1 MNGHE
6 SESIHSDGVSIFS
19 SHISNEILNQT
30 ENLMKQYVFPFILF
44 ITSLLYSSPVAAQEQ
59 ILIVVTNNTVVQA
72 TIDGKDSTIAGGYT
86 LSEVTQA
93 FDVFIKSGFTVDFM
107 SPHGGMTQYEPEEK
121 LSDLDKAF
129 INNPEIMA
137 QLKNTLSPKQINASE
152 YNAIYF
158 AGGKTLW
165 DFPNNNELASLTA
178 SIYEQGGVVGAICH
192 GPGALLNVTLSNG
205 DRLIEG
211 KNISSFTNL
220 EEQLFSKA
228 AEFYPFMLQDELT
241 RLGATYQEAPP
252 LFDQSV
258 VDGRLVTGQNPLFTP
273 EDSYAAVYAA
283 SLEALSAG
291 VTTMNNW
298 AHNLPSPEHADAEL
312 QAMED
317 AGLRGQFTYG
327 YHYELSPEEPMNVA
341 DAIRLRDSSAS
352 KRMTFRLGL
361 RNDVTPDP
369 NFPFFKFLN
378 VAPALLKKE
387 IAMARE
393 ARLPISMHVLNE
405 GNAEYYAK
413 AGYLNS
419 DNLII
424 HGYHWDDADWKVLA
438 DHQTP
443 VSFSPSTA
451 NGMRKIIPLTS
462 AQKNGVQCGLS
473 FDNYAGSGGPN
484 MFKMMAAARINQQLG
499 KKKISD
505 SKLLSLVTKNGAGVL
520 GISDDVGT
528 ITPGKQADFM
538 LVKTDSLAMA
548 PAKDSVRALTNTANP
563 SDIDSVYVDG
573 TPVKRNGKMLG
584 IHTADIAN
592 DLNSR
597 FERLIRLMN

>member
-6 SESIHSDGVSIFS
+6 SESIHSDDVSIFS

-30 ENLMKQYVFPFILF
+30 ENLMKQYVIPFILF

-228 AEFYPFMLQDELT
+228 VEFYPFMLQDELT

-258 VDGRLVTGQNPLFTP
+258 VDGRLVTGQNPLSTYSVAEDMIVLMGKTPPQRPWDQLSFTVSVVQNAVQHGKTKTYQFI
-273 EDSYAAVYAA
+273 DSHDSD
-283 SLEALSAG
+283 SLLDERL
-291 VTTMNNW
+291 
-298 AHNLPSPEHADAEL
+298 LAEL
-312 QAMED
+312 SIY
-317 AGLRGQFTYG
+317 GSRGYMGKEVQNKG
-327 YHYELSPEEPMNVA
+327 IP
-341 DAIRLRDSSAS
+341 
-352 KRMTFRLGL
+352 
-361 RNDVTPDP
+361 
-369 NFPFFKFLN
+369 
-378 VAPALLKKE
+378 LLE
-387 IAMARE
+387 IASELIPNNPQILEELAR
-393 ARLPISMHVLNE
+393 IHYKN
-405 GNAEYYAK
+405 GDIKQAEQ
-413 AGYLNS
+413 YLS
-419 DNLII
+419 ESLQIDP
-424 HGYHWDDADWKVLA
+424 D
-438 DHQTP
+438 
-443 VSFSPSTA
+443 SETA
-451 NGMRKIIPLTS
+451 NEL
-462 AQKNGVQCGLS
+462 KNEMEQ
-473 FDNYAGSGGPN
+473 
-484 MFKMMAAARINQQLG
+484 
-499 KKKISD
+499 
-505 SKLLSLVTKNGAGVL
+505 
-520 GISDDVGT
+520 
-528 ITPGKQADFM
+528 
-538 LVKTDSLAMA
+538 
-548 PAKDSVRALTNTANP
+548 
-563 SDIDSVYVDG
+563 
-573 TPVKRNGKMLG
+573 
-584 IHTADIAN
+584 
-592 DLNSR
+592 
-597 FERLIRLMN
+597 

>member
-1 MNGHE
+1 MMKTTDQITKNFILTNIRLISMDQDVGYLVKASFSVHE
-6 SESIHSDGVSIFS
+6 GVISKVYSE
-19 SHISNEILNQT
+19 NEIPDQLDSD
-30 ENLMKQYVFPFILF
+30 LP
-44 ITSLLYSSPVAAQEQ
+44 P
-59 ILIVVTNNTVVQA
+59 
-72 TIDGKDSTIAGGYT
+72 IDGKGYIAMPGFVDTHTHMWNSPWKSFLGT
-86 LSEVTQA
+86 ATGLS
-93 FDVFIKSGFTVDFM
+93 
-107 SPHGGMTQYEPEEK
+107 YE
-121 LSDLDKAF
+121 
-129 INNPEIMA
+129 
-137 QLKNTLSPKQINASE
+137 
-152 YNAIYF
+152 
-158 AGGKTLW
+158 
-165 DFPNNNELASLTA
+165 
-178 SIYEQGGVVGAICH
+178 
-192 GPGALLNVTLSNG
+192 ALCRKMG
-205 DRLIEG
+205 
-211 KNISSFTNL
+211 
-220 EEQLFSKA
+220 
-228 AEFYPFMLQDELT
+228 
-241 RLGATYQEAPP
+241 
-252 LFDQSV
+252 
-258 VDGRLVTGQNPLFTP
+258 PLFTP